1 MDALAFSGLT
11 LHYAIH
17 DINAFL
23 PARIQKIQVLSF
35 DQFVLQLHG
44 QKTFHLY
51 LNLSSHSAKMHR
63 TEQSFDIKIE
73 PTVFILKLKKWFIGA
88 TLNPFTQVSKDRVV
102 QSSLK
107 TRNELYDDV
116 NLNLYLEFFG
126 KDANLILTEEN
137 GTIIDCLK
145 TSGALF
151 SHPRLIQ
158 IGATYQAPT
167 SEKKDPFDPS
177 AVNAYFNLST
187 RPPLYQYFDGFSK
200 ELAQELSTFETPDA
214 FLTALNHPLFY
225 RSQMVPVY
233 RNIDAEAAV
242 TYLEWAD
249 HFLRHHIQKRPT
261 DQRRLQILK
270 TLQNR
275 LDRATKKA
283 RVLQEQLNDIQI
295 ADAYTKEGQA
305 LMASPYKNEKHA
317 YLDVTDYVK
326 NETLTLQ
333 LDESKTVLENAQ
345 LKFKKAKKLK
355 NSKPHLERQLKLNA
369 GDIRYFELVIH
380 QLEEA
385 NQDSLEGIIQEL
397 LDKKIIKTKAP
408 LRKPKKSSGKLF
420 EAPSGGLIYVGLNN
434 QQNAFLTHE
443 KAKPTD
449 LWFHVRGYPG
459 SHVILAVQNPRE
471 EDILKAA
478 QLAAYY
484 SKARELLKVD
494 VDVTPVKFVKKI
506 PGQHGCF
513 VRYDSFKT
521 LSVTPE
527 NFKEKRL

>member
-1 MDALAFSGLT
+1 MAFSGLT

-44 QKTFHLY
+44 QKTFQLY

-63 TEQSFDIKIE
+63 TEQTFDIKID
-73 PTVFILKLKKWFIGA
+73 PTVFILKLKKWLIGA
-88 TLNPFTQVSKDRVV
+88 TLSPFTQISKDRVV
-102 QSSLK
+102 KSTLK

-116 NLNLYLEFFG
+116 NLNLILEFFG

-158 IGATYQAPT
+158 IGATYQAPVA
-167 SEKKDPFDPS
+167 EKKDPFDS
-177 AVNAYFNLST
+177 KAVAAYFALSS
-187 RPPLYQYFDGFSK
+187 RPPLHQYFDGFSK
-200 ELAQELSTFETPDA
+200 ELAQALSTFETADA
-214 FLTALNHPLFY
+214 FLNALNHPLFY
-225 RSQMVPVY
+225 RSLSVPMFTP
-233 RNIDAEAAV
+233 IDGEEAV
-242 TYLEWAD
+242 SYQVWAD
-249 HFLRHHIQKRPT
+249 HFLKHHIQKRPT

-275 LDRATKKA
+275 LERATKKA
-283 RVLQEQLNDIQI
+283 RVLQEQLNDIEM
-295 ADAYTKEGQA
+295 ADGYTEEGQA
-305 LMASPYKNEKHA
+305 LMASSYKHEKHA
-317 YLDVTDYVK
+317 HLDVTNYAT
-326 NETLTLQ
+326 NETLTVQ
-333 LDESKTVLENAQ
+333 LDASKTVLENAQ
-345 LKFKKAKKLK
+345 SKFKKAKKLK

-380 QLEEA
+380 QLEDA

-434 QQNAFLTHE
+434 QQNAYLTHE

-459 SHVILAVQNPRE
+459 SHVILAAQDFHD

-494 VDVTPVKFVKKI
+494 VDFTPVKFVKKI

-521 LSVTPE
+521 MSVTPE